1 MKWRLATDRT
11 TVDANHSGESN
22 VIRIASATLALALAA
37 TLAPADAD
45 AQYGSGQGGGA
56 RGSPGTGQVGGSH
69 LPPSRNAQDARAADG
84 PVSLGGQVQV
94 NLDRLGEDLRINAA
108 QQMLWD
114 AYATRVIRLADD
126 VSRAR
131 FAAREPQVENMT
143 APQLFDRATEI
154 VQNRLTAVEEI
165 VEAGRALYA
174 RLSTEQQ
181 RIADRRL
188 AAVAVSLASGMPP
201 PGARTDDGPSPGAKA
216 RAP

>member
-1 MKWRLATDRT
+1 
-11 TVDANHSGESN
+11 
-22 VIRIASATLALALAA
+22 VIRITSVTVAFALAA
-37 TLAPADAD
+37 TLVPTIAD
-45 AQYGSGQGGGA
+45 AQYGGA
-56 RGSPGTGQVGGSH
+56 RGGQAASQAGGSH
-69 LPPSRNAQDARAADG
+69 LPPPRNTQDPSAVDG

-94 NLDRLGEDLRINAA
+94 NLDRLGEDLRINAG
-108 QQMLWD
+108 QQKLWD

-131 FAAREPQVENMT
+131 FAARESQVEKMT

-154 VQNRLTAVEEI
+154 AQNRLTAIEEI

-188 AAVAVSLASGMPP
+188 AAVAMSLASGMPP
-201 PGARTDDGPSPGAKA
+201 PGARTDDVSSPGAKA

>member
-1 MKWRLATDRT
+1 VKWRLDANRT
-11 TVDANHSGESN
+11 TVGAKHSGEFN

-37 TLAPADAD
+37 MLAAANAE
-45 AQYGSGQGGGA
+45 AQYGGS
-56 RGSPGTGQVGGSH
+56 RGSPGAGQVSGSH
-69 LPPSRNAQDARAADG
+69 LPPSRNTQDPRAADG
-84 PVSLGGQVQV
+84 PVSLAGQVQV

-108 QQMLWD
+108 QQKLWD

-131 FAAREPQVENMT
+131 FAAREPQAENMT

-154 VQNRLTAVEEI
+154 AQNRLTAVEEI

-188 AAVAVSLASGMPP
+188 AAVAMALASGMPP
-201 PGARTDDGPSPGAKA
+201 GAARPDDGTPPGAKS